1 MASDRLKLDAI
12 DFKIL
17 RILQEDGRISNLD
30 LSNKIG
36 LSAAP
41 TLERVK
47 KLERSG
53 IIKGYYAQLDLYKLG
68 LGTETF
74 MQVSLAYN
82 KQNAIDNFMEQVTKI
97 DEIMEC
103 YQVTGSSDFILK
115 IVVRDVQ
122 GYEQLVREK
131 LSRIPEITHMQ
142 TMVVLSTIK
151 KARALHI
158 GGEPQRA

>member
-1 MASDRLKLDAI
+1 MASDRIKLDAI
-12 DFKIL
+12 DYKIL

-47 KLERSG
+47 KLERAG
-53 IIKGYYAQLDLYKLG
+53 IIKGYHASIDLYKLG

-74 MQVSLAYN
+74 MQISLSYN
-82 KQNAIDNFMEQVTKI
+82 KQNAIDNFMEQIGKI

-122 GYEQLVREK
+122 SYEQLVREK
-131 LSRIPEITHMQ
+131 ISRIQEITHMQ

-151 KARALHI
+151 KAKAHHI
-158 GGEPQRA
+158 GNEPRRA